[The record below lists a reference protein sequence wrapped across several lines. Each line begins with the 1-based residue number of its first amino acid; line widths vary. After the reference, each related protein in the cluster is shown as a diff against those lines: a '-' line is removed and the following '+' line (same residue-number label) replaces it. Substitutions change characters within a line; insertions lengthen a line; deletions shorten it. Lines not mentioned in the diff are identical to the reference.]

1 MMRELEPG
9 LIVSAVVC
17 LILFLDFNFD
27 VGMGRELFQYKV
39 FRELYPWLILSA
51 VAFWSLFVHKYWG
64 IFVIVSFLI
73 LLIIEKYEPEPS
85 KCVYIC
91 GKNSQWALFIGIM
104 GVAGINT
111 LGTLYI
117 MIQYYNS
124 S

>member
-17 LILFLDFNFD
+17 LILFLDLLF
-27 VGMGRELFQYKV
+27 GRVTLELGQYKV
-39 FRELYPWLILSA
+39 FEELYPWLISSA
-51 VAFWSLFVHKYWG
+51 VVLWSLFIHEYWG
-64 IFVIVSFLI
+64 IFVFASFLT
-73 LLIIEKYEPEPS
+73 LLIIEKYEPSPDNTS
-85 KCVYIC
+85 AWFKASTLLLY
-91 GKNSQWALFIGIM
+91 FGIM

>member
-17 LILFLDFNFD
+17 LILFLD
-27 VGMGRELFQYKV
+27 VTLGRVTLELSQYKV
-39 FRELYPWLILSA
+39 FEELYPWLISSA
-51 VAFWSLFVHKYWG
+51 FVLWSLFIHEYWG
-64 IFVIVSFLI
+64 IFVFASFLT
-73 LLIIEKYEPEPS
+73 LLIIEKYEKRETSAWS
-85 KCVYIC
+85 KT
-91 GKNSQWALFIGIM
+91 STLLLLIGIM

>member
-1 MMRELEPG
+1 MRELEPG

-17 LILFLDFNFD
+17 LILFLDVNFGR
-27 VGMGRELFQYKV
+27 VTRELFQYKV

-51 VAFWSLFVHKYWG
+51 VAFWSLFVHKHWG

-85 KCVYIC
+85 ECVYIC
-91 GKNSQWALFIGIM
+91 FKRSQWYLMLEIM

-111 LGTLYI
+111 FGTLYI
-117 MIQYYNS
+117 ITKYYTS

>member
-17 LILFLDFNFD
+17 LILYLD
-27 VGMGRELFQYKV
+27 VTLGRVTLELGQYKV
-39 FRELYPWLILSA
+39 FEELYPWLITSA
-51 VAFWSLFVHKYWG
+51 VAFWSLFIHKYWG
-64 IFVIVSFLI
+64 IFVFVSFLT
-73 LLIIEKYEPEPS
+73 LLIIEKYEKRETS
-85 KCVYIC
+85 AWFKA
-91 GKNSQWALFIGIM
+91 STLLLLFGIM

-117 MIQYYNS
+117 ITKYYTS

>member
-1 MMRELEPG
+1 MRELEPG

-17 LILFLDFNFD
+17 LILFLDVNFGR
-27 VGMGRELFQYKV
+27 VTRELSAV
-39 FRELYPWLILSA
+39 AGVSLILSA

-73 LLIIEKYEPEPS
+73 LLIIEKYEPAPS
-85 KCVYIC
+85 KCSYC
-91 GKNSQWALFIGIM
+91 FKRSTLYLMLEMM

-111 LGTLYI
+111 LVTLYI
-117 MIQYYNS
+117 ITKYYTS

>member
-17 LILFLDFNFD
+17 LILFLDFNF
-27 VGMGRELFQYKV
+27 GRVTGELFQYKV
-39 FRELYPWLILSA
+39 FRYLYPWLILSA

-73 LLIIEKYEPEPS
+73 LLIIEKYEPAPS
-85 KCVYIC
+85 KCSYC
-91 GKNSQWALFIGIM
+91 FKRSTLYLMLEMM

-111 LGTLYI
+111 LVTLYI
-117 MIQYYNS
+117 ITKYYTS

>member
-17 LILFLDFNFD
+17 LILFLDFNF
-27 VGMGRELFQYKV
+27 GRVTGELFQYKV
-39 FRELYPWLILSA
+39 FRDLYPWLILSA
-51 VAFWSLFVHKYWG
+51 VAFWSLFIHKYWG
-64 IFVIVSFLI
+64 IFVFVSFLT
-73 LLIIEKYEPEPS
+73 LLIIEKYEKRETS
-85 KCVYIC
+85 AWFKA
-91 GKNSQWALFIGIM
+91 STFSLLFGIM